1 MDKFPLS
8 IKQQGSDVG
17 LYKDIPQADI
27 LFEVYVKYYSWQD
40 SVYYTDLGGESIMN
54 RSIYWST
61 LKELIFRGLFEIS
74 RNIL

>member
-40 SVYYTDLGGESIMN
+40 SVYYTDLGGVVNNESFYIL
-54 RSIYWST
+54 IYF
-61 LKELIFRGLFEIS
+61 KRV
-74 RNIL
+74 NI

>member
-8 IKQQGSDVG
+8 IKQQGSHVG

-40 SVYYTDLGGESIMN
+40 SVYYTDLGGGVVNNESFYIF
-54 RSIYWST
+54 IYF
-61 LKELIFRGLFEIS
+61 KRVYI
-74 RNIL
+74 